1 MSRAATEDDSV
12 YRLYYDFTQS
22 VARLQGHQ
30 VTPDR
35 TMIKADG
42 QDLSHIAIQLYDEDG
57 KPVQTDDK
65 ELTVTVEGDGRF
77 LGIDNGDLRR
87 KNSFSGNRL
96 KTYFGKALVVVQ
108 SLRKAGTM
116 TVSVEMEG
124 KATPYVVTIQSAR

>member
-1 MSRAATEDDSV
+1 MW
-12 YRLYYDFTQS
+12 Q
-22 VARLQGHQ
+22 
-30 VTPDR
+30 
-35 TMIKADG
+35 ADKLLL
-42 QDLSHIAIQLYDEDG
+42 LSHHYIPLLPKFPDDKDG

-87 KNSFSGNRL
+87 KNSFSGNTL

-124 KATPYVVTIQSAR
+124 KATPYVVTIQSVR

>member
-1 MSRAATEDDSV
+1 M
-12 YRLYYDFTQS
+12 
-22 VARLQGHQ
+22 
-30 VTPDR
+30 
-35 TMIKADG
+35 
-42 QDLSHIAIQLYDEDG
+42 SHIAIQLYDEDG

-124 KATPYVVTIQSAR
+124 KSNSLCSYHPVRPVDDKSSLILVE